1 MTALITQ
8 WLERDPDPKT
18 REELQHL
25 VDTNNEQELTDRFGS
40 RLAFGTAG
48 LRGKV
53 GAGPNRMNRLV
64 IQETATGLGNYLL
77 EQVKDAASRGVV
89 IGYDGRPDSKQ
100 FAHDTASVL
109 TALGIKV
116 YLTYDVAA
124 TPIVAFGVRTLNAA
138 AAVVVTASHNPPEYN
153 GFKVYWRNDLCAIL
167 PIYFKAIVFWWI
179 VTGSNNNSGRSI
191 QCSDTKRNNW
201 GCCNI
206 VR

>member
-64 IQETATGLGNYLL
+64 TLGQARYHRIQTS
-77 EQVKDAASRGVV
+77 KSR
-89 IGYDGRPDSKQ
+89 
-100 FAHDTASVL
+100 
-109 TALGIKV
+109 
-116 YLTYDVAA
+116 
-124 TPIVAFGVRTLNAA
+124 
-138 AAVVVTASHNPPEYN
+138 
-153 GFKVYWRNDLCAIL
+153 
-167 PIYFKAIVFWWI
+167 
-179 VTGSNNNSGRSI
+179 
-191 QCSDTKRNNW
+191 
-201 GCCNI
+201 
-206 VR
+206 